1 MAVTSTFSAELI
13 SVSSILTYDVYK
25 TYINPQA
32 SGKKLIWISYAGVFF
47 FALALAA
54 FSTGLYYVGIS
65 MGYLYLMMGVIIS
78 AAVLP
83 ATLTL
88 LWSGQSWAA
97 ATFSPILGFACSLT
111 GWLIKAKTEFG
122 HLSVEATGSNMPML
136 VGNCVSLLSPL
147 VFIAFFTYCPPFK
160 PQNYD
165 WQSMMDIKQSDD
177 ADDVRDEELEQRQL
191 LRARKIARFLVAFL
205 VLAFLLLWPI
215 PMYGTGY
222 IFSKKVSCR
231 SLSEFLPLTTACSSS
246 PAGSSLVFYGC
257 SAPFSWLASFPSG
270 RAELAS
276 REFLGMYMTTS
287 LIT

>member
-32 SGKKLIWISYAGVFF
+32 KGRQLVLMSYAGVFF

-54 FSTGLYYVGIS
+54 FSTGLYYIGIS

-97 ATFSPILGFACSLT
+97 ATFSPLLGFACSLT
-111 GWLIKAKTEFG
+111 GWLVKAKVEFG
-122 HLSVEATGSNMPML
+122 ELSVEATGSNMPML
-136 VGNCVSLLSPL
+136 VGNCVSLLSPII
-147 VFIAFFTYCPPFK
+147 FITVLTYCPPFR

-165 WQSMMDIKQSDD
+165 WQSMMDIKQADD
-177 ADDVRDEELEQRQL
+177 ADDERDNEKEQQQL
-191 LRARKIARFLVAFL
+191 LRARKIAR
-205 VLAFLLLWPI
+205 VLSVVLTLCLLLLWPI
-215 PMYGTGY
+215 PMYGSGY
-222 IFSKKVSCR
+222 VFSKKVSRWSFLR
-231 SLSEFLPLTTACSSS
+231 SLT
-246 PAGSSLVFYGC
+246 LVH
-257 SAPFSWLASFPSG
+257 L
-270 RAELAS
+270 
-276 REFLGMYMTTS
+276 
-287 LIT
+287 LIA